1 MCLDLAH
8 FFKQYQLLTLIWLG
22 FLGVGFEMRGGKI
35 TPCLKL
41 ARIIL
46 EWLYV
51 IIMSRTRF
59 RVNPHSIVAWMSRN
73 SLLKAGARSEV

>member
-1 MCLDLAH
+1 MVFFPCKYGFKQLTYKMCLDLAH

-22 FLGVGFEMRGGKI
+22 FLEVGFEMRGGKI

-46 EWLYV
+46 E
-51 IIMSRTRF
+51 
-59 RVNPHSIVAWMSRN
+59 
-73 SLLKAGARSEV
+73 